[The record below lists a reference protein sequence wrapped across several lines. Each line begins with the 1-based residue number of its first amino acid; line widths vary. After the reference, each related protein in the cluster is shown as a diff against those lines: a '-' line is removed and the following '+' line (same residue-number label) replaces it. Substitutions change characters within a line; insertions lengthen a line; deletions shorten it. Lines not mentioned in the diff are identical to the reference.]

1 MRLRGDCS
9 PLLAQ
14 DLEQNPGRGRAVG
27 ARLSCPMAWQCY
39 GLPRLCISGQ
49 AMLWPGRAM
58 FPSPRPPGIPL
69 SIGSRECDE
78 QPPGRPA
85 GRPDP
90 GQSDHWR
97 SNGGRIAAIAG
108 QTCPDGPEGRL
119 LGLRESQGPKTVEKR
134 SNNGQ
139 LVVKFDRLTM
149 VSERRVGRKVVK
161 AGRDPSHYPGR
172 PCQRRKP
179 SVAVHPCTRRA
190 RKTPLPAPAHTHTHT
205 HTHQTQRPGN
215 VSGTKADFG

>member
-1 MRLRGDCS
+1 MRHTLCALRESENPRPCENRMRLRGDCS

-58 FPSPRPPGIPL
+58 FPSPRPPGMPL

-78 QPPGRPA
+78 QPPGRP
-85 GRPDP
+85 DP

-97 SNGGRIAAIAG
+97 SNSGRIAAKHAPTAPKAASLDCGRARARRRSRSG
-108 QTCPDGPEGRL
+108 QT
-119 LGLRESQGPKTVEKR
+119 TV
-134 SNNGQ
+134 N
-139 LVVKFDRLTM
+139 
-149 VSERRVGRKVVK
+149 
-161 AGRDPSHYPGR
+161 
-172 PCQRRKP
+172 
-179 SVAVHPCTRRA
+179 
-190 RKTPLPAPAHTHTHT
+190 
-205 HTHQTQRPGN
+205 
-215 VSGTKADFG
+215 